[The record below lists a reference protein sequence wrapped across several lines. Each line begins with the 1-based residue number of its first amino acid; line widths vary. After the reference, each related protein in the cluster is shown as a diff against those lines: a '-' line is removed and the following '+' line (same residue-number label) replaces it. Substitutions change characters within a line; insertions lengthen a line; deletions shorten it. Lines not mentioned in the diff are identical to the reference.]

1 MLAVTSNPNWLQLF
15 LGGSIGVLLTF
26 ILARGLDT
34 VRNRPYLEVRL
45 QETQERLYVRNDG
58 VGGSPRFIVCD
69 PGDPNAEL
77 VLTLDLLCVNH
88 SYQRDGLIAAELSF
102 ENLQDR
108 IPGRVRADEPF
119 LGMNVDAH
127 SIQHVRL
134 RYFVHKQSKG
144 SHRGYADQPLWSED
158 PLPNIT
164 LAVETVRQ
172 RSNRRLSPLARIKS
186 TQTLH
191 VVGSNVRRTHREGVG
206 SLQIPYLSKPP
217 PAIPAVTKESLI
229 RRLASI
235 LRNHSHQGRSGLGR
249 T

>member
-1 MLAVTSNPNWLQLF
+1 MLAVSSNPNWLQLF

-58 VGGSPRFIVCD
+58 MGGSPRFIVCD

-77 VLTLDLLCVNH
+77 VITLDLLCVNH
-88 SYQRDGLIAAELSF
+88 SYQRDGLIAAELSL

-108 IPGRVRADEPF
+108 IAGRVRADEPF

-134 RYFVHKQSKG
+134 RYFVHKQSQG
-144 SHRGYADQPLWSED
+144 SHRGYADEPLWSED
-158 PLPNIT
+158 PLPNMT

-172 RSNRRLSPLARIKS
+172 RSNRRWWPPAPIRS
-186 TQTLH
+186 TQTLP
-191 VVGSNVRRTHREGVG
+191 VVGANVRRTHREGVG
-206 SLQIPYLSKPP
+206 TLQIHYLNKPP
-217 PAIPAVTKESLI
+217 PVIQPAATNSPI

-235 LRNHSHQGRSGLGR
+235 LRRHRHQHPSGPAR